1 MMVQLQ
7 NADRLTEIIT
17 FGTVNQAID
26 DDGFPITDE
35 NGLQTDNFKQ
45 IGTPSLC
52 GRWHW
57 NTTQAIQ
64 AQGLNRVNSFMIVC
78 HHRRS
83 WDGITHAKMHDVIY
97 EVTEINQDSFQNPT
111 AYDQL
116 ILSKVGERNG

>member
-1 MMVQLQ
+1 
-7 NADRLTEIIT
+7 
-17 FGTVNQAID
+17 
-26 DDGFPITDE
+26 
-35 NGLQTDNFKQ
+35 
-45 IGTPSLC
+45 
-52 GRWHW
+52 
-57 NTTQAIQ
+57 
-64 AQGLNRVNSFMIVC
+64 MIVC